1 MNSSDL
7 ENVFIS
13 THKQLGQKLFKKRQ
27 SGQISK
33 LASFLVKPSVI
44 CWLTIPKPPDKSL

>member
-1 MNSSDL
+1 M

-13 THKQLGQKLFKKRQ
+13 THKKLVQKLLKERQ
-27 SGQISK
+27 SGQISM

-44 CWLTIPKPPDKSL
+44 YRLTIPKPPDKSL